1 MNAAFAAFAIQLPR
15 LPAAIPRSGVSVEAR
30 IALRQLL
37 GDTDRHLAEAFR
49 AGQEPKCLEG
59 HGRSREAAGVPVAE
73 LVHMRAQAVERIVVH
88 AWSACV
94 GESAELA
101 LFAVGGFGR
110 GELFPHSD
118 VDLLALSAQPPS
130 APAQRA
136 LESFFTC
143 LWDIGLKPGH
153 ALRTLAECRTLA
165 AADATVYTSLLDA
178 RRIAGVNTLD
188 AGFAAILAD
197 VTIWPAPDYLA
208 AKIADR
214 QTRHARF
221 NDTAYNLEPNLKD
234 GPGGL
239 RALQL
244 VRWLGWRLFAAP
256 TFTALVERGVL
267 SAAEAA
273 AAEQGEATLSR
284 IRFALHVVAARP
296 EERLLFDF
304 QRTLAMQF
312 GFADEHQQNLAV
324 EQFMQGYYRAAIAN
338 ERLTER
344 FLQRCEEALDG
355 EAARPQRL
363 TLDFIAVGGRLDCDP
378 PELLR
383 QRPAAIIDLFRVW
396 IEHPQ
401 LKGLRADF
409 ARRLDDALAAGG
421 TNLADDADVNTAF
434 LRLLRKGAPA
444 VEALAR
450 MNRCGVLARYLPAF
464 ARVVGRMQY
473 DLFHMYTVDEHTI
486 RVLRNVARFA
496 DADASR
502 EFAHAH
508 ELWSR
513 LLKPEL
519 LLLAALFHDIAK
531 GRGGDHSELGEEE
544 AREFCA
550 RLDLSD
556 ADTDLVAW
564 LVRWHLSMSVTAQR
578 QDITDPDVV
587 HRFAAQVGEW
597 ERLDFLYLLTV
608 ADIAGTSAKLWNSWK
623 DRLLA
628 DLYVSARYVLR
639 AGFGPPPHAA
649 ERVRECQKQARE
661 SLHEQA
667 IDDARITPVWADV
680 PDDAFLRFSPAQ
692 IAWQTAGIVRAREPA
707 SPLVLIDPLGQRGGS
722 EVFVYAADRD
732 GLFAMLTAVFDRLRL
747 SVHEAR
753 IFTTRGGK
761 CWDSFL
767 VLDAEGHALADA
779 ARVERLRRAL
789 ADALALPQYRFEWQA
804 RALPRSLRHFQ
815 IAPRITFDAAGNT
828 RTQLALVCSDRPGL
842 LADVAKV
849 FRECAVRVHD
859 ARIATFGE
867 RVEDFFLLSDEHDQA
882 LDETTCAPLRDAL
895 LQRLEAE
902 IPKEKHGT

>member
-1 MNAAFAAFAIQLPR
+1 MNAAPAAFAFTLPR
-15 LPAAIPRSGVSVEAR
+15 LPAAIPRSGVSTEAR
-30 IALRQLL
+30 LALRQLL
-37 GDTDRHLAEAFR
+37 GDTDRQLADAFH
-49 AGQEPKCLEG
+49 AGASASG
-59 HGRSREAAGVPVAE
+59 
-73 LVHMRAQAVERIVVH
+73 LVRTRAQAVERIVVH

-94 GESAELA
+94 GESNELA
-101 LFAVGGFGR
+101 LFAAGGFGR

-118 VDLLALSAQPPS
+118 VDLLALSEQPPS

-153 ALRTLAECRTLA
+153 ALRTLAECRSIA
-165 AADATVYTSLLDA
+165 AGDATVYTSLLDA
-178 RRIAGVNTLD
+178 RRIGGIAALD
-188 AGFAAILAD
+188 HGFEAIVAD
-197 VTIWPAPDYLA
+197 ERVWPAHEYLA
-208 AKIADR
+208 AKIEDR

-244 VRWLGWRLFAAP
+244 VRWLGRRLFDAP
-256 TFTALVERGVL
+256 TFAQLVERGVL
-267 SAAEAA
+267 SACEASAAQAGEAA
-273 AAEQGEATLSR
+273 LSR
-284 IRFALHVVAARP
+284 IRFALHLVAGRP
-296 EERLLFDF
+296 EERVLFDF
-304 QRTLAMQF
+304 QRTLALQF
-312 GFADEHQQNLAV
+312 GFADEHKQNLAV

-344 FLQRCEEALDG
+344 FLQRCEEALD
-355 EAARPQRL
+355 ADAQTPQRL
-363 TLDFIAVGGRLDCDP
+363 TLDFVAIGGRLECDP
-378 PELLR
+378 PELLSK
-383 QRPAAIIDLFRVW
+383 RPATIVDLFRVW

-409 ARRLDDALAAGG
+409 ARRLDEALEAHGAD
-421 TNLADDADVNTAF
+421 LAEDADVNTAF

-450 MNRCGVLARYLPAF
+450 MNRYGVLARYLPAF

-473 DLFHMYTVDEHTI
+473 DLFHMYTVDEHTM
-486 RVLRNVARFA
+486 RVLRFVARFA
-496 DADASR
+496 DADSSR

-513 LLKPEL
+513 LFKPEL

-531 GRGGDHSELGEEE
+531 GRGGDHSELGEDE
-544 AREFCA
+544 AREFCT
-550 RLDLSD
+550 RLQLSD
-556 ADTDLVAW
+556 ADVDLVCW
-564 LVRWHLSMSVTAQR
+564 LVRRHLLMSVTAQR

-597 ERLDFLYLLTV
+597 ERLDYLYLLTV

-639 AGFGPPPHAA
+639 AGFGAPPHAA
-649 ERVRECQKQARE
+649 QRVHECQRLARE
-661 SLHEQA
+661 LLHEQA
-667 IDDARITPVWADV
+667 VDDAHIARVWADV
-680 PDDAFLRFSPAQ
+680 PDDAFLRFTPLQ
-692 IAWQTAGIVRAREPA
+692 IAWQTAGIVRAGKVDA
-707 SPLVLIDPLGQRGGS
+707 PLVLIDPLGQRGGS

-732 GLFAMLTAVFDRLRL
+732 GLFAMVTAVFDRLRL

-753 IFTTRGGK
+753 IFTTRGGMS
-761 CWDSFL
+761 WDSFL
-767 VLDAEGHALADA
+767 VLDAEGHVLADA

-789 ADALALPQYRFEWQA
+789 TESLAQSNYRFEWHA
-804 RALPRSLRHFQ
+804 RQLPRSLRHFQ
-815 IAPRITFDAAGNT
+815 IVPRITFEEAGSA

-867 RVEDFFLLSDEHDQA
+867 RVEDFFLLSNEADA
-882 LDETTCAPLRDAL
+882 TLDEATCANVRDAL
-895 LQRLEAE
+895 LRRLEPENA
-902 IPKEKHGT
+902 KERHVS

>member
-1 MNAAFAAFAIQLPR
+1 MASGFAIPQLPN
-15 LPAAIPRSGVSVEAR
+15 LPAAIPRSGVSAEAR
-30 IALRQLL
+30 LALRQLL
-37 GDTDRHLAEAFR
+37 GDTDRRLAEAFR
-49 AGQEPKCLEG
+49 AGAQ
-59 HGRSREAAGVPVAE
+59 
-73 LVHMRAQAVERIVVH
+73 VHSLLRARAQAVERVVMH

-94 GESAELA
+94 GDSAELA

-118 VDLLALSAQPPS
+118 VDLLALSGAPP
-130 APAQRA
+130 APPAQRA

-143 LWDIGLKPGH
+143 LWDTGLKPGH
-153 ALRTLAECRTLA
+153 ALRTLADCRAIA

-178 RRIAGVNTLD
+178 RRIAGTPTLD
-188 AGFAAILAD
+188 AEFAALLD
-197 VTIWPAPDYLA
+197 DKGIWPAPTYLA

-214 QTRHARF
+214 QARHSRF

-244 VRWLGWRLFAAP
+244 VRWLGRCLFAAP
-256 TFTALVERGVL
+256 TFATLAERELL
-267 SAAEAA
+267 SAREAA
-273 AAEQGEATLSR
+273 IAEQGEDLLSR
-284 IRFALHVVAARP
+284 IRFALHLAAARP

-304 QRTLAMQF
+304 QRTLAAQF
-312 GFADEHQQNLAV
+312 GFTDEHKQNLAV

-344 FLQRCEEALDG
+344 FLQRCEEALDAPAHG
-355 EAARPQRL
+355 IQRVS
-363 TLDFIAVGGRLDCDP
+363 LDFIAIDGRLDCDP

-383 QRPAAIIDLFRVW
+383 QRPAALVDLFRIW

-401 LKGLRADF
+401 LRGLRADF
-409 ARRLDDALAAGG
+409 VRRLDEALEHVAAG
-421 TNLADDADVNTAF
+421 LAQDADVNSAF

-450 MNRCGVLARYLPAF
+450 MNRYGVLAHYLPAF

-496 DADASR
+496 DAGLSR
-502 EFAHAH
+502 EFAYAH
-508 ELWSR
+508 ELWKR
-513 LLKPEL
+513 LPKPEL

-531 GRGGDHSELGEEE
+531 GRGGDHSELGESE
-544 AREFCA
+544 AREFCT
-550 RLDLSD
+550 RLGLID
-556 ADTDLVAW
+556 ADIDLVCW

-578 QDITDPDVV
+578 QDITDPEVV
-587 HRFAAQVGEW
+587 HRFAAQVADW
-597 ERLDFLYLLTV
+597 ERLDYLYLLTV

-639 AGFGPPPHAA
+639 AGLDRPPHAA
-649 ERVRECQKQARE
+649 ERVRDCQ
-661 SLHEQA
+661 EQA
-667 IDDARITPVWADV
+667 HALLDAQGIDGAAIERIWGDV
-680 PDDAFLRFSPAQ
+680 PADAFLRFGAAQ
-692 IAWQTAGIVRAREPA
+692 IAWQTAGIARSA
-707 SPLVLIDPLGQRGGS
+707 VAGAALVLIEAHGARGGS
-722 EVFVYAADRD
+722 EVFVHAPDRD
-732 GLFAMLTAVFDRLRL
+732 GLFAVVTAVFERLRL

-753 IFTTRGGK
+753 IFTTLSGM

-767 VLDAEGHALADA
+767 VLDAEGRALADGG
-779 ARVERLRRAL
+779 RIERLRRTLTEAL
-789 ADALALPQYRFEWQA
+789 AQSPYQLDWQA
-804 RALPRSLRHFQ
+804 RSLPRSLRHFQ
-815 IAPRITFDAAGNT
+815 IAPRIAFDRVAES
-828 RTQLALVCSDRPGL
+828 RTQFALVCSDRPGL

-849 FRECAVRVHD
+849 FRECRLRVHD

-867 RVEDFFLLSDEHDQA
+867 RVEDFFLLSDE
-882 LDETTCAPLRDAL
+882 RDAALNEAACAVLREAL
-895 LQRLEAE
+895 LRRLSVGAND
-902 IPKEKHGT
+902 KEQHASA